1 MNKQRSVGGFAMSTV
16 SLLGPL
22 LRIVG
27 DAGGFQVL
35 RFSGELLKTKH
46 GKAIHDAAL
55 EDDED

>member
-1 MNKQRSVGGFAMSTV
+1 
-16 SLLGPL
+16 L

-35 RFSGELLKTKH
+35 RFSGELLTTQD
-46 GKAIHDAAL
+46 KAIHDAAL